1 MMMSILESVSQREDS
16 YLYVRLPSPWSR
28 PATPARP
35 PQAPTLTLAHTCLV
49 SLEPT
54 LLLTHSVD
62 LFARVS
68 NDLAIGLYESLGYRV
83 FRTVEAYY
91 GGGPKEPD
99 ENAYGKS
106 LSSWDTSLRHVI
118 ILRH

>member
-1 MMMSILESVSQREDS
+1 M
-16 YLYVRLPSPWSR
+16 
-28 PATPARP
+28 
-35 PQAPTLTLAHTCLV
+35 
-49 SLEPT
+49 
-54 LLLTHSVD
+54 D

-99 ENAYGKS
+99 ENAYGEPDVLPFLTAVS
-106 LSSWDTSLRHVI
+106 HRTPPS
-118 ILRH
+118 